1 MAGSVKLL
9 TPSGGSVTIN
19 ATDTVSALS
28 LTLPAT
34 NDNIITANTTQTL
47 TNKTL
52 TSPTI
57 SSPQITTGATINH
70 TGSVDTGAL
79 LIGDITTPAS
89 NTSLYLRSTTKCSI
103 NFSAGGV
110 LAFNGAGDGSSERM
124 RIDSSGNIGIG
135 TTAPTAGVRLNI
147 SDAKAK
153 IQVTSTTG
161 TNAGYMTFSNT
172 GGNVYFGIDNSAGT
186 DFSAA
191 YAGVMWQGGACPL
204 VFATSNAERM
214 RLDASG
220 NLGIGTSSPYALLNP
235 NTSSRNSTALWLSAP
250 LYNNGG
256 LSVDSYVEMKLGN
269 SYIGLNSIG
278 QSAIRS
284 YANVWS
290 NSASDLTFHTS
301 TSAGT
306 LTERMRLDS
315 SGNLGLGVTPSAWFT
330 SGKAVQ
336 VGAGAS
342 LTGTTTASQ
351 MLLGA
356 NYYFNGTNNIYIASQ
371 QASYYQQLSGVHSW
385 YTAASGTAGN
395 AISFTQAM
403 TLDASGNLGVGETSP
418 SSYGK
423 LTVTDQAVPNGG
435 TYLAVRGG
443 YPGYA
448 GAYGYGLKIYDKD
461 NTTPYF
467 IVGSDYTF
475 TINKF
480 TSSGTYTTALKLDA
494 AGNLLVGST
503 SAISGFNNQV
513 SSTGSSTNRGCLI
526 VGRTTAATSGV
537 CGSLIAF
544 NGSNAVCGFDLQS
557 NGANNSGFIQS
568 YTYNAGAYAQGP
580 YVNTGGTSWT
590 TASDERLKD
599 ISGVI
604 EGALEKTASLRAI
617 EYTLKSD
624 PSKIERVGLVAQDV
638 QKVLPQAVSE
648 DSEGYLGVQYTD
660 TIPLLVA
667 AIQELSAQNKALE
680 DRLAKLEAK

>member
-403 TLDASGNLGVGETSP
+403 TLDASGNLVLGDTSGIGARQ
-418 SSYGK
+418 S
-423 LTVTDQAVPNGG
+423 VIVNGNTG
-435 TYLAVRGG
+435 IG
-443 YPGYA
+443 YFR
-448 GAYGYGLKIYDKD
+448 
-461 NTTPYF
+461 NT
-467 IVGSDYTF
+467 
-475 TINKF
+475 
-480 TSSGTYTTALKLDA
+480 
-494 AGNLLVGST
+494 
-503 SAISGFNNQV
+503 
-513 SSTGSSTNRGCLI
+513 
-526 VGRTTAATSGV
+526 ATSGLSADQLQV
-537 CGSLIAF
+537 AVGQAAGTGFFLTRMYTSVTTTPVVGFSVRGDGVIYSANLTGGATTLSVDA
-544 NGSNAVCGFDLQS
+544 NGNIIRTISDRNLKTNDKAIPYGLAEV
-557 NGANNSGFIQS
+557 NKMRPIIHEWTPEANMGDGKSIGFI
-568 YTYNAGAYAQGP
+568 AQEMEEIIP
-580 YVNTGGTSWT
+580 EVV
-590 TASDERLKD
+590 
-599 ISGVI
+599 SG
-604 EGALEKTASLRAI
+604 EETKSLD
-617 EYTLKSD
+617 YPK
-624 PSKIERVGLVAQDV
+624 LVA
-638 QKVLPQAVSE
+638 VL
-648 DSEGYLGVQYTD
+648 T
-660 TIPLLVA
+660 A
-667 AIQELSAQNKALE
+667 AIQELSQEIETLKQ
-680 DRLAKLEAK
+680 RIK